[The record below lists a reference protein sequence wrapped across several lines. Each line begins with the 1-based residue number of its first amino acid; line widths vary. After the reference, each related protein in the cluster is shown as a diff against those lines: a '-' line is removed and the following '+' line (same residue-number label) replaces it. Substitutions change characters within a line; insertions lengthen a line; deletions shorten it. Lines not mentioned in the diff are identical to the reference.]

1 MLQNLR
7 IASPCSAHWD
17 RMAGDDLVRYCP
29 ECKLSVYNF
38 SEMTEAEIKRIAA
51 RREGRLCARFYQ
63 RTDGTLITRN
73 CPVGFRRAI
82 VRISRLATAA
92 LTAVMTVSPILA
104 RPGPER
110 LTPALL
116 LQIKEARA
124 AFSVEVIDQ
133 TGAGIAEAQITLLN
147 EATQKKLEA
156 RTDASGR
163 LRMAD
168 VAAGSYLV
176 TIESPGFANG
186 VTPHVAVPHPDTI
199 KVTLLIGGLMGE
211 IVCVQK
217 PNMFHRF
224 VSGLR
229 RIL

>member
-1 MLQNLR
+1 
-7 IASPCSAHWD
+7 
-17 RMAGDDLVRYCP
+17 MAGDGLVRYCP

-163 LRMAD
+163 LRMVD

-176 TIESPGFANG
+176 TIESPGFANS
-186 VTPHVAVPHPDTI
+186 VTPHVAVPHPTP
-199 KVTLLIGGLMGE
+199 T
-211 IVCVQK
+211 
-217 PNMFHRF
+217 R
-224 VSGLR
+224 SR
-229 RIL
+229 